1 MKARATGIL
10 LALGLLTAACERPAE
25 TVRVA
30 PDECARQVLDLRA
43 WLQDLNAL
51 PDPGTVHVRPAV
63 RLQVAN
69 IPDADRPKAGKPLV
83 EIEPGRLSVDGA
95 AVEGEELDEAL
106 AVVVDEVRGLAKLR
120 KGGQWPRK
128 LLLAVDQRAPWG
140 DVVRVADAAE
150 RAGFRHLVVLFAPY
164 GTSQV
169 VRPEA
174 CEIDLDLDEIRAIPD
189 PVRKA
194 PRMARLVKRVC
205 EPCQGLDDVF
215 RSLSVSNPDTRAKVL
230 TRMLPEAV
238 AACGCEVDLGSLK
251 VLLWAMFSRPAPIAA
266 RFDIGQPDHP
276 AAYTLAQAQDK
287 PFRQAHL
294 LLLSVVRPGFS
305 PRVVLKVR

>member
-1 MKARATGIL
+1 MTAKPTRIL
-10 LALGLLTAACERPAE
+10 LALGLLTAACESPVAPAQ
-25 TVRVA
+25 VK
-30 PDECARQVLDLRA
+30 PDECARQVLGLRT
-43 WLQDLNAL
+43 WLHKLNAL

-69 IPDADRPKAGKPLV
+69 IKDADRPRAAKPLV
-83 EIEPGRLSVDGA
+83 EIEPGRLSVNGA
-95 AVEGEELDEAL
+95 KVDPDELDEAL

-128 LLLAVDQRAPWG
+128 LLVAVDAEAPWG
-140 DVVRVADAAE
+140 DVVRVAEAAA
-150 RAGFRHLVVLFAPY
+150 RKGFRHLVVLFAPY
-164 GTSQV
+164 GTAQV

-194 PRMARLVKRVC
+194 PRMARLVRRVC
-205 EPCQGLDDVF
+205 DACEGLDDVF

-238 AACGCEVDLGSLK
+238 ADCGCRVDLGSLK
-251 VLLWAMFSRPAPIAA
+251 VLLWAMFSRPAPVAA
-266 RFDIGQPDHP
+266 RFDIDQPDHP
-276 AAYTLAQAQDK
+276 DAHTLSQAQDK
-287 PFRQAHL
+287 PWSQAHL

-305 PRVVLKVR
+305 PRIGLKVR